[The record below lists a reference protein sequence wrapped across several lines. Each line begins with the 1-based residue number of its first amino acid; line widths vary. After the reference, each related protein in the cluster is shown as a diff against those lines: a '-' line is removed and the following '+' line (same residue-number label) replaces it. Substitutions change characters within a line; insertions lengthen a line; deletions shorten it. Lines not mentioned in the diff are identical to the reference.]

1 MEKEQLKTI
10 MTPEFMQELMDLETA
25 EDVQKAMEQ
34 KGISLSIPEINKL
47 QSMLVSQASG
57 EGELSESDLEEVA
70 GGGLVQTL
78 TDFFLDGVD
87 AMNRWT
93 RRRW

>member
-10 MTPEFMQELMDLETA
+10 MTPEFMMDLETA

-47 QSMLVSQASG
+47 QSMLESQASG

>member
-25 EDVQKAMEQ
+25 EDVQKALEQ
-34 KGISLSIPEINKL
+34 KDISLSIPEINKL
-47 QSMLVSQASG
+47 QNMLESQASG

-70 GGGLVQTL
+70 GGGLFETL

>member
-1 MEKEQLKTI
+1 MEKENLKEI
-10 MTPEFMQELMDLETA
+10 MTPEFMNELMELDTA
-25 EDVQKAMEQ
+25 EAVQKALDK

-47 QSMLVSQASG
+47 QGILESQASG

-70 GGGLVQTL
+70 GGGLFETL
-78 TDFFLDGVD
+78 TDYFLDGID

-93 RRRW
+93 HRRW

>member
-47 QSMLVSQASG
+47 QSMLESQASG

-78 TDFFLDGVD
+78 TDFFRDGVD

>member
-1 MEKEQLKTI
+1 

-47 QSMLVSQASG
+47 QSMLESQASG

>member
-1 MEKEQLKTI
+1 MKTI

-47 QSMLVSQASG
+47 QSMLESQASG

>member
-1 MEKEQLKTI
+1 MEKEQLKTL
-10 MTPEFMQELMDLETA
+10 MTPDFMQELMDLETA

-47 QSMLVSQASG
+47 QSMLESQASG

>member
-47 QSMLVSQASG
+47 QSMLESKASG

>member
-10 MTPEFMQELMDLETA
+10 MTPEFMQELMDLETT

-47 QSMLVSQASG
+47 QSMLESQASG

>member
-47 QSMLVSQASG
+47 QSMLESQASG

>member
-47 QSMLVSQASG
+47 QSMLESQEIGRAH
-57 EGELSESDLEEVA
+57 V
-70 GGGLVQTL
+70 
-78 TDFFLDGVD
+78 
-87 AMNRWT
+87 
-93 RRRW
+93 

>member
-25 EDVQKAMEQ
+25 EDVQKAMQQ

-47 QSMLVSQASG
+47 QSMLESQASG

>member
-10 MTPEFMQELMDLETA
+10 MTPEFIQELMDLETA

-47 QSMLVSQASG
+47 QGMLESQASG

>member
-1 MEKEQLKTI
+1 MEKEQLTTI

-47 QSMLVSQASG
+47 QSMLESQASG

>member
-10 MTPEFMQELMDLETA
+10 MTPEFMQELMDLETT

-47 QSMLVSQASG
+47 QSILESQASG

>member
-1 MEKEQLKTI
+1 MEKEQLNTI

-47 QSMLVSQASG
+47 QSMLESQASG
-57 EGELSESDLEEVA
+57 EGELSESDLQDVA
-70 GGGLVQTL
+70 SGGLVQTL

>member
-1 MEKEQLKTI
+1 
-10 MTPEFMQELMDLETA
+10 MTPEFMQELMDLETT

-47 QSMLVSQASG
+47 QSMLESQASG

>member
-10 MTPEFMQELMDLETA
+10 MTPEFIQELMDLETA
-25 EDVQKAMEQ
+25 EYVQKAMEQ

-47 QSMLVSQASG
+47 QSMLESQASG

>member
-1 MEKEQLKTI
+1 MEKEKLKEI
-10 MTPEFMQELMDLETA
+10 MTPEFMNELMELDTA
-25 EDVQKAMEQ
+25 EAVQKALDE

-47 QSMLVSQASG
+47 QGMLENQASG

-70 GGGLVQTL
+70 GGGLFETL
-78 TDFFLDGVD
+78 TDYFLDGID

>member
-34 KGISLSIPEINKL
+34 KGFSLSIPEINKL
-47 QSMLVSQASG
+47 QSMLESQASG

>member
-10 MTPEFMQELMDLETA
+10 MTPEFIQELMDLETA

-47 QSMLVSQASG
+47 QSMLESQASG